1 LTEEAK
7 PITMFYFSNGKLLG
21 IVNAISGKKT
31 DDDCSITCAFLNE
44 FWITFQNLMKEM
56 DFAFSI

>member
-1 LTEEAK
+1 MLFLE
-7 PITMFYFSNGKLLG
+7 
-21 IVNAISGKKT
+21 KT

-56 DFAFSI
+56 GIKTKLL